1 MEAFMLAFIW
11 MLLIGLVVG
20 ALAKLV
26 MPGKHPG
33 GIFATM
39 MLGVAGALVA
49 GFIGRMLGL
58 YAPGQRAGWI
68 MSAFGAVLLLAL
80 YRLIT
85 HRHHPSV

>member
-1 MEAFMLAFIW
+1 MLAFIW

-26 MPGKHPG
+26 MPGKDPG
-33 GIFATM
+33 GIVATM
-39 MLGVAGALVA
+39 LLGVAGALVA

-68 MSAFGAVLLLAL
+68 MSAFGAILLLAL

-85 HRHHPSV
+85 HRHHPTV